1 MRGHHAVANAPVEAK
16 VKAAT
21 GASFFVGAAAA
32 FLNWAVGD
40 SQLLGT
46 LPPWVQILV
55 MLAVPPVVTFLSGW
69 QAQHTP
75 RPDTGDVLTPDV

>member
-1 MRGHHAVANAPVEAK
+1 MANVPVETK

-40 SQLLGT
+40 SQLMGSM
-46 LPPWVQILV
+46 PAWAQV
-55 MLAVPPVVTFLSGW
+55 MVVMFVPPVVTFLSGW

-75 RPDTGDVLTPDV
+75 RPDTGDVFTPED

>member
-1 MRGHHAVANAPVEAK
+1 MADVPVEAK

-40 SQLLGT
+40 SQLMGAM
-46 LPPWVQILV
+46 PPWAQV
-55 MLAVPPVVTFLSGW
+55 MVMMVVPPAVTFLSGW

-75 RPDTGDVLTPDV
+75 RPDAGDVLTPEN